1 MPLASCDCLSDCGDD
16 PRIARGAATPCQS
29 YRTRERLD
37 RLNIA
42 APEMLMLIK
51 NALPDNHTAK
61 AIINFIEG
69 TT

>member
-1 MPLASCDCLSDCGDD
+1 MPLESCDCLSDCGDD
-16 PRIARGAATPCQS
+16 PLIAKGTVTPCQP
-29 YRTRERLD
+29 YRTRERLN

-42 APEMLMLIK
+42 APEMLTLIK
-51 NALPDNHTAK
+51 NTLPDNHTAK

>member
-16 PRIARGAATPCQS
+16 PLIAEGTVTPCQV
-29 YRTRERLD
+29 YKTRERLN

-42 APEMLMLIK
+42 APEMLTLIK